1 MQALHHVKESQS
13 IHQSDLLR
21 ASESLVESRMQ
32 LKERGAQEI
41 ERLTLGS
48 KDALVDQ
55 FMAILTENFRQILY
69 GRDADVVG
77 MHVALYFIARTMPQL
92 RDRPTVRPSSD
103 SDTDRGQ
110 RILEKIMQTIPLARY
125 GSMLRA
131 IAHNQAQT
139 MVMGV
144 NQLTT
149 GLFRALNVF
158 SQMEFKD
165 GDARTLI
172 ADRILPQLPVYE
184 ILQTLRLY
192 HDIDLTYLKNIE
204 PAFPAGNS
212 AFLALRE
219 DNDSL
224 SDFLG
229 LFQQELIRRHGVDVN
244 EFFEDG
250 VFLPELLPALRPDL
264 AVLLQRDI
272 FNTKIETFL
281 KDINGTIDVGWKTT
295 IKNILGVR
303 EQVQFWRTKIWQM
316 LKEPVFQQVHSFTEL
331 AIALNSLTSGK
342 PLNTIPASVRGMKL
356 SSDLSQFFRASSADD
371 EMRQFLAASLEYLS
385 SLSEGMVE
393 VPVTIIRA
401 MKDVEQIA
409 RIEEQALPAGKQKL
423 LRFYVLQI
431 ARLTGDNG

>member
-1 MQALHHVKESQS
+1 
-13 IHQSDLLR
+13 
-21 ASESLVESRMQ
+21 
-32 LKERGAQEI
+32 
-41 ERLTLGS
+41 
-48 KDALVDQ
+48 
-55 FMAILTENFRQILY
+55 
-69 GRDADVVG
+69 
-77 MHVALYFIARTMPQL
+77 
-92 RDRPTVRPSSD
+92 
-103 SDTDRGQ
+103 
-110 RILEKIMQTIPLARY
+110 
-125 GSMLRA
+125 MLRA

-139 MVMGV
+139 MVLGV

-165 GDARTLI
+165 GDTRALI

-192 HDIDLTYLKNIE
+192 HDVDLTYLKNIE

-250 VFLPELLPALRPDL
+250 VFLPELLSTIRPDL
-264 AVLLQRDI
+264 AVLLQKNI
-272 FNTKIETFL
+272 FNTKIEIFL
-281 KDINGTIDVGWKTT
+281 EGISGSIDSTWKTT
-295 IKNILGVR
+295 IENILGVR
-303 EQVQFWRTKIWQM
+303 EQVQFWRSKIWKM
-316 LKEPVFQQVHSFTEL
+316 LEEPVFQQVRSFTEL

-342 PLNTIPASVRGMKL
+342 PLNAAPASVHSMKL
-356 SSDLSQFFRASSADD
+356 SADLSQFFRAASADD
-371 EMRQFLAASLEYLS
+371 EMRQFLAASLEYLT

-393 VPVTIIRA
+393 VPVTIVRA

-409 RIEEQALPAGKQKL
+409 RIEEQALPADKQKL
-423 LRFYVLQI
+423 LRYYVLQI